1 MAREYRTGSVFRR
14 KDGRWVAKIIDP
26 VTGKAVMQYAR
37 QQKDA
42 RALLRAM
49 QLRTDMRQTPSDARV
64 SFREY
69 AEHWLEHQ
77 AGRRRRPATIN
88 EYTSRLRKHVFPVIG
103 HLALARIS
111 VTDIERVL
119 DLGRRNGLSEATA
132 KGIRNAMGAVFSQA
146 VKDRLIAAT
155 PMATVEMPTF
165 PRGISRKFPSTLEV
179 QQLVAQIQTLTD
191 PHEQE
196 LGRIVLVCL
205 HTGTRIGEVLAARW
219 DDMTEDLTRWHVAR
233 TTTRDRQGRQI
244 VGDRTKTGEGRIL
257 DLPGTITTILMEQRR
272 SVLEGRGQAL
282 VWHDQGWVFPSSTG
296 TVRDARN
303 LRRFMRRT
311 FPDWP
316 YGFHEMRHW
325 FVSVGLTTD
334 GVGIAQVSRM
344 VGHQSTR
351 TTTDIYGHLLIDAS
365 QRVYDRVAE
374 TLERKN

>member
-196 LGRIVLVCL
+196 LVS
-205 HTGTRIGEVLAARW
+205 TP
-219 DDMTEDLTRWHVAR
+219 TE
-233 TTTRDRQGRQI
+233 
-244 VGDRTKTGEGRIL
+244 
-257 DLPGTITTILMEQRR
+257 
-272 SVLEGRGQAL
+272 
-282 VWHDQGWVFPSSTG
+282 
-296 TVRDARN
+296 
-303 LRRFMRRT
+303 
-311 FPDWP
+311 
-316 YGFHEMRHW
+316 Y
-325 FVSVGLTTD
+325 
-334 GVGIAQVSRM
+334 
-344 VGHQSTR
+344 
-351 TTTDIYGHLLIDAS
+351 
-365 QRVYDRVAE
+365 
-374 TLERKN
+374 